1 MAKPIETVSTAFG
14 KDMINSDVKKILNM
28 IARPKSQYFWA
39 ISRRFALRVYCAILV
54 KIMGRVSKDMAMVG
68 SITSVSNAIAAA
80 GKPIPRKPFTIP
92 DRKNTPKT
100 ATVIAMSWEG
110 KSDVVM
116 NSFKAVWFYS
126 CFAPTRLDAS
136 AL

>member
-1 MAKPIETVSTAFG
+1 MAPNIWVSEKAIIAKPIETVSTAFG
-14 KDMINSDVKKILNM
+14 KDMINSDVRKMLDM
-28 IARPKSQYFWA
+28 MARPKSQYFWA

-92 DRKNTPKT
+92 ERKNTPKT
-100 ATVIAMSWEG
+100 ANVIAMSWEG

-116 NSFKAVWFYS
+116 NSFKAAWFYS
-126 CFAPTRLDAS
+126 
-136 AL
+136 

>member
-14 KDMINSDVKKILNM
+14 KDMINSDVKKILDM

-39 ISRRFALRVYCAILV
+39 ISRRFALRVYCAMLV
-54 KIMGRVSKDMAMVG
+54 KIMGRVNKDMAMVG

-92 DRKNTPKT
+92 ERKNTPKT
-100 ATVIAMSWEG
+100 ANVIAMSWEG

-116 NSFKAVWFYS
+116 NSFKAACFYS
-126 CFAPTRLDAS
+126 
-136 AL
+136 

>member
-14 KDMINSDVKKILNM
+14 KDMINSDVRKMLDM
-28 IARPKSQYFWA
+28 MARPKSQYFWA

-116 NSFKAVWFYS
+116 NSFKAALFYS
-126 CFAPTRLDAS
+126 
-136 AL
+136 

>member
-14 KDMINSDVKKILNM
+14 KDIINSDVRKMLDM
-28 IARPKSQYFWA
+28 MARPKSQYFWA
-39 ISRRFALRVYCAILV
+39 ISRRFSLRAYCAILV

-68 SITSVSNAIAAA
+68 SIPSVSNAIAAA
-80 GKPIPRKPFTIP
+80 GKPIPRKHFTIP
-92 DRKNTPKT
+92 ERKNTPKT
-100 ATVIAMSWEG
+100 TNVIVMFWEG

-116 NSFKAVWFYS
+116 NSYKVVWFYS
-126 CFAPTRLDAS
+126 WFAPTRLDAR

>member
-14 KDMINSDVKKILNM
+14 KDMINSDVRKMLDM
-28 IARPKSQYFWA
+28 MARPKSQYFWA
-39 ISRRFALRVYCAILV
+39 ISRRFSLRVYCAILV

-100 ATVIAMSWEG
+100 ATVIAMSWDG
-110 KSDVVM
+110 KSDAVI
-116 NSFKAVWFYS
+116 NSFKTACFYS
-126 CFAPTRLDAS
+126 
-136 AL
+136 

>member
-1 MAKPIETVSTAFG
+1 MAKPIETVSTAVG

-54 KIMGRVSKDMAMVG
+54 KIMGRVNKDMAMVG

-80 GKPIPRKPFTIP
+80 GRPIPRKPLTIP

-100 ATVIAMSWEG
+100 VNVMAMSWEG
-110 KSDVVM
+110 RSDVVM
-116 NSFKAVWFYS
+116 NSFKAALFYS
-126 CFAPTRLDAS
+126 
-136 AL
+136 

>member
-1 MAKPIETVSTAFG
+1 
-14 KDMINSDVKKILNM
+14 
-28 IARPKSQYFWA
+28 
-39 ISRRFALRVYCAILV
+39 LV

-100 ATVIAMSWEG
+100 ATVIAMSWDG
-110 KSDVVM
+110 KSDAVI
-116 NSFKAVWFYS
+116 NSFKAACFYS
-126 CFAPTRLDAS
+126 
-136 AL
+136 

>member
-14 KDMINSDVKKILNM
+14 KDMINSDVRKILDM
-28 IARPKSQYFWA
+28 MARPKSQYFWA

-54 KIMGRVSKDMAMVG
+54 KIMGRVNKDMAMVG

-92 DRKNTPKT
+92 DRKNPPKT

-116 NSFKAVWFYS
+116 NSFKAACFYS
-126 CFAPTRLDAS
+126 
-136 AL
+136 